1 MKKALLLAALLGAVG
16 CTTTTADRQWT
27 ADEPPPLATNTRP
40 VASVTELDPTK
51 LPPAQTRVSAD
62 DIDDQNYHDQARK
75 LESELKVQGRAMTQ
89 AK

>member
-40 VASVTELDPTK
+40 AAPAEVDPSK
-51 LPPAQTRVSAD
+51 LPPAQTRVEPDS
-62 DIDDQNYHDQARK
+62 IDEQNYQDQARR

-89 AK
+89 AGR